1 MPTVKAFIRTTNKEK
16 AFVNVRFRL
25 TDGRQVQM
33 FHKSDIQVNPN
44 DFDPNKET
52 IKAKIIFDSVAR
64 KQFNNSI
71 TDRKALITDIYTN
84 APDGT
89 DFTTDWLEIEIDKQL
104 HPEKYAPINE
114 DARTYLLA
122 YIDEFIKN
130 APQRKVKKQNTFVRE
145 STIKSYRANRN
156 RVEAFLKHSG
166 KDDVLLSE
174 VDNDFFKAY
183 QDYLTIA
190 KRTVTNV
197 KGTVKNEVR
206 QYTNNTIGDALKSL
220 KSMLTDVT
228 AISADLKKVYVLKEE
243 VDNIYLTETELQQ
256 LKDYDFSGQPYLD
269 RARDRF
275 LCLAWTCSRIS
286 DIGKI
291 NKIQDGMIR
300 YSQQKTGNKV
310 VIPLHP
316 VVAEILK
323 KYNDSLPEISDQKF
337 NDYIKTA
344 CKMAGI
350 DSPHTVNRTIGGKT
364 VSETAP
370 KYSFVSSHTGRR
382 SFCTNMYLRG
392 LDTLMIM
399 SISGHK
405 TEAAFLR
412 YIKVSPE
419 QHAERMAQKWSE
431 IYK

>member
-25 TDGRQVQM
+25 TDGRSVQM

-52 IKAKIIFDSVAR
+52 IKAKIAFDSVAR

-114 DARTYLLA
+114 DAKTFLLA

-130 APQRKVKKQNTFVRE
+130 APQRKVKKKNTFVRE

-166 KDDVLLSE
+166 KDDILLSE

-197 KGTVKNEVR
+197 KGTIKNEVR

-220 KSMLTDVT
+220 KLMLTDMPAVST
-228 AISADLKKVYVLKEE
+228 NLKKVHILKEE
-243 VDNIYLTETELQQ
+243 IDNIYLTETELQQ
-256 LKDYDFSGQPYLD
+256 LKDYDFSGSPHLD
-269 RARDRF
+269 RVRDLF

-286 DIGKI
+286 DIEKI
-291 NKIQDGMIR
+291 NKIQDGKIR
-300 YSQQKTGNKV
+300 YIQQKTGTKV

-316 VVAEILK
+316 VVVEILK
-323 KYNDSLPEISDQKF
+323 KYDNNLPIISDQKL

-392 LDTLMIM
+392 LDTLNIM
-399 SISGHK
+399 SASGHK
-405 TEAAFLR
+405 TEKSFLT
-412 YIKVSPE
+412 YIKVSPD